1 MSHNAL
7 TSHMFILR
15 ELRLNTVDAVDG
27 IDEQDQDEDEGNLF
41 FCPVDTQFTRLVR
54 QGKPTLRQYCIFP
67 TTALVEIQVKNR
79 ILGEYGIGKTM
90 RR

>member
-27 IDEQDQDEDEGNLF
+27 IDEEDQDEDEGNLF
-41 FCPVDTQFTRLVR
+41 IFVPLIPNSPVQLDRESQ
-54 QGKPTLRQYCIFP
+54 P
-67 TTALVEIQVKNR
+67 
-79 ILGEYGIGKTM
+79 
-90 RR
+90 

>member
-27 IDEQDQDEDEGNLF
+27 IDEEDQDEDEGNLF
-41 FCPVDTQFTRLVR
+41 FLSR
-54 QGKPTLRQYCIFP
+54 
-67 TTALVEIQVKNR
+67 
-79 ILGEYGIGKTM
+79 
-90 RR
+90 